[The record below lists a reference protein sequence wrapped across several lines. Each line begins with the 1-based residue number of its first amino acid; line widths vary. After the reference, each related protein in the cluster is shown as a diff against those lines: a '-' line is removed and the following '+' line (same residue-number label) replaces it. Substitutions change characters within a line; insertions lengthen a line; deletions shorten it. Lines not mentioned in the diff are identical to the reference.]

1 VRARAR
7 SRAGAPARR
16 GAAALVAVPASAVVI
31 AVTTAT
37 ATATVVVTASA
48 VVIAVATTTP
58 AAMVVAI
65 ATATATSVA
74 AAATSIAAA
83 AATPVATTA
92 ALGRAVATCHLI
104 GVLAPLLGERDRD
117 LAPEELLAIH
127 LLHRHL
133 GIGTVEVLDEGKS
146 AWLPRVVVFGDVD
159 VSHASKRAKF
169 FLNLLNACIEREIT
183 AEH

>member
-37 ATATVVVTASA
+37 ATVVFTASA